1 MTGLLPRRGK
11 GRPTEAATAA
21 YLLEKER
28 FCEKILE
35 INSRLDFA
43 VSARGWGYLLEGER
57 WIDKGDL
64 DAAEDLV
71 NECRKDGSLP
81 LDICSEDLKR
91 ATHGIEELDFFDPRE
106 QYEGLVS
113 SLRAT
118 PEFYSPID
126 FWEDL
131 DFYIEMAV
139 EKTDLRSLFAKI
151 CDEFHVPIT
160 NLGGWS
166 DLNVRAKIMRRFKA
180 REAQGKQ
187 CVLLY
192 CGDHDPGGLHISD
205 FIQSN
210 LKELE
215 RSAGWSPDNLF
226 IQRFGLDYDFIEKH
240 GLTWI
245 DNLQTSSGKS
255 LDDPRHRDHEKPYVQ
270 SYLKKFGARKVEA
283 NALVAQ
289 PEIGRALCRE
299 TIVKWGFADDSAFK
313 KYERRVTEKREELRD
328 IIARELGVR

>member
-11 GRPTEAATAA
+11 GRPTEAATVA
-21 YLLEKER
+21 YLIEKER
-28 FCEKILE
+28 FCETILE
-35 INSRLDFA
+35 MNSRLDFT
-43 VSARGWGYLLEGER
+43 VSTRGWGYLLEGKR

-64 DAAEDLV
+64 DDAEDLV

-91 ATHGIEELDFFDPRE
+91 ATHGIEELDLSDPRE

-113 SLRAT
+113 YLKAT

-139 EKTDLRSLFAKI
+139 EKTDLRSLFAKV

-166 DLNVRAKIMRRFKA
+166 DLNARAKIMRRFKA

-187 CVLLY
+187 CALLY
-192 CGDHDPGGLHISD
+192 CGDHDPGGFPISD
-205 FIQSN
+205 FIRSN
-210 LKELE
+210 LNDLE
-215 RSAGWSPDNLF
+215 KAVGWSPRNL
-226 IQRFGLDYDFIEKH
+226 IIRRFGLDYDFIEKH

-255 LDDPRHRDHEKPYVQ
+255 LDDHRHRDHYKPYSV
-270 SYLKKFGARKVEA
+270 LFE
-283 NALVAQ
+283 
-289 PEIGRALCRE
+289 EIRRPQGRGECACRP
-299 TIVKWGFADDSAFK
+299 A
-313 KYERRVTEKREELRD
+313 
-328 IIARELGVR
+328 